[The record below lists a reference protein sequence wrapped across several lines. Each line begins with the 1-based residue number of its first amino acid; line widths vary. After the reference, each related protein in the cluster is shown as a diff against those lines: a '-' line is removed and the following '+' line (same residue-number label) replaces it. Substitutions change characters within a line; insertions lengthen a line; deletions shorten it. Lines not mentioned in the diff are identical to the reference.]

1 MLEAVER
8 KIEQYIEDL
17 NDKDSLM
24 LYRRV
29 PAGKRLRAKL
39 VLAIAGNSLASI
51 KTASVIEMI
60 HTASLL
66 HDDVIDDAYTRR
78 GKPSINALFG
88 NKTSIMFGDVLYS
101 KGFYEL
107 IDIDKNIAKVI
118 SNAVVRL
125 SIGERQDV
133 ILSQSFNDNIDRYKE
148 MIYLKTASLIEASSE
163 AGAILAGKDRE
174 IYRRYGKNL
183 GLAFQM
189 IDDILDITQDSKTL
203 GKPSMHDFK
212 EGKTTLPYIYLYESL
227 NTPDREKLVSMHSR
241 DLSED
246 EISWL
251 KEQMQKS
258 RALDRAK
265 AEAKELA
272 QEAVELMRSEGN
284 KALER
289 VALEMVERSF

>member
-101 KGFYEL
+101 KGFLEL

-118 SNAVVRL
+118 SNAVVQL

-163 AGAILAGKDRE
+163 AGAILAGKNRE
-174 IYRRYGKNL
+174 IYRRYGRNL

-227 NTPDREKLVSMHSR
+227 NTQDREKLVSMHSR

-251 KEQMQKS
+251 KEQMQRS
-258 RALDRAK
+258 GALDRAK

-272 QEAVELMRSEGN
+272 NEAVELMRSEGN

>member
-101 KGFYEL
+101 KGFLEL

-163 AGAILAGKDRE
+163 AGAILAGKNRE
-174 IYRRYGKNL
+174 IYRRYGRNL

-227 NTPDREKLVSMHSR
+227 NTQDREKLVSMHSR

-251 KEQMQKS
+251 KEQMQRS
-258 RALDRAK
+258 GALDRAK

-272 QEAVELMRSEGN
+272 NEAVELMRSEGN
-284 KALER
+284 QALEK

>member
-1 MLEAVER
+1 VLEAVER

-227 NTPDREKLVSMHSR
+227 NTQDREKLVSMHSR

>member
-1 MLEAVER
+1 VLEAVER

-101 KGFYEL
+101 KGFLEL

-118 SNAVVRL
+118 SNAVVQL

-163 AGAILAGKDRE
+163 SGAILAGKNRE
-174 IYRRYGKNL
+174 IYRQYGRNL

-227 NTPDREKLVSMHSR
+227 NTQDREKLVSMHSR

-251 KEQMQKS
+251 KEQMQRS
-258 RALDRAK
+258 GALDRAK

-272 QEAVELMRSEGN
+272 NEAVELMRSEGN
-284 KALER
+284 QALEK

>member
-101 KGFYEL
+101 KGFLEL

-118 SNAVVRL
+118 SNAVVQL

-163 AGAILAGKDRE
+163 SGAILAGKNRE
-174 IYRRYGKNL
+174 IYRQYGRNL

-227 NTPDREKLVSMHSR
+227 NTQDREKLVSMHSR

-251 KEQMQKS
+251 KEQMQRS
-258 RALDRAK
+258 GALDRAK

-272 QEAVELMRSEGN
+272 NEAVELMRSEGN
-284 KALER
+284 QALEK